1 MRRWRRRFEEDGEA
15 GLADRRLGK
24 VSGREVP
31 AEVAGDIAELHRT
44 RPDDVHHLTA
54 DQVHARAD
62 GWHIAGYPYV
72 VQYGRETPS
81 QDGDYWLFYK
91 AYPDGSFTPIYC
103 FFAPLRAS

>member
-1 MRRWRRRFEEDGEA
+1 M
-15 GLADRRLGK
+15 
-24 VSGREVP
+24 
-31 AEVAGDIAELHRT
+31 
-44 RPDDVHHLTA
+44 
-54 DQVHARAD
+54 AD

-103 FFAPLRAS
+103 FFAPLRGS

>member
-1 MRRWRRRFEEDGEA
+1 MVRLACLLTVALGTQSASAHEKWANGED
-15 GLADRRLGK
+15 
-24 VSGREVP
+24 VP
-31 AEVAGDIAELHRT
+31 AWVKRSCCG
-44 RPDDVHHLTA
+44 PDDVHHLTA
-54 DQVHARAD
+54 DQVHAMAG

-103 FFAPLRAS
+103 FFAPLRGT